1 MHEMGIASS
10 VLEAVRVEAA
20 RHPGSYP
27 CRVGVRIGEL
37 AAVDPS
43 ALDFCF
49 NALTRETDL
58 ESLQLEIEICPRRH
72 RCLDCGTEFGVKDYD
87 FECPRCRSSRST
99 CFSGG
104 ELELTYLEVEEN
116 GTGVDG
122 KESPERE

>member
-1 MHEMGIASS
+1 MHEIGIANS

-37 AAVDPS
+37 VAVDPS
-43 ALDFCF
+43 ALEFCF
-49 NALTRETDL
+49 DALTRETDL

-72 RCLDCGTEFGVKDYD
+72 RCLDCGTEFDVKDYD
-87 FECPRCRSSRST
+87 FECPRCGSLRSA
-99 CFSGG
+99 CLSGG
-104 ELELTYLEVEEN
+104 ELELAYLEVEEN
-116 GTGVDG
+116 GTGTAG

>member
-1 MHEMGIASS
+1 MHEMGIANS

-43 ALDFCF
+43 ALEFCF
-49 NALTRETDL
+49 DALTRETDL
-58 ESLQLEIEICPRRH
+58 ESLQLEIKICPRRH
-72 RCLDCGTEFGVKDYD
+72 RCLDCDAEFGVKDYD
-87 FECPRCRSSRST
+87 FECPRCRSLRSE
-99 CFSGG
+99 CLSGD
-104 ELELTYLEVEEN
+104 ELELAYLEVEEY
-116 GTGVDG
+116 GTGTAG

>member
-1 MHEMGIASS
+1 MHEMGIANS

-43 ALDFCF
+43 ALEFCF
-49 NALTRETDL
+49 DALTRETDL

-72 RCLDCGTEFGVKDYD
+72 RCQDCGIEFGVKDYD
-87 FECPRCRSSRST
+87 FECPRCGSLSST

-104 ELELTYLEVEEN
+104 ELELAYLEVEGN
-116 GTGVDG
+116 GTDTDR
-122 KESPERE
+122 KEGPERE

>member
-1 MHEMGIASS
+1 MHEMGIANS

-43 ALDFCF
+43 ALEFCF
-49 NALTRETDL
+49 DAMTRETDL

-87 FECPRCRSSRST
+87 FECPRCGSLRSA
-99 CFSGG
+99 CFSGS
-104 ELELTYLEVEEN
+104 ELELAYLEVEEN
-116 GTGVDG
+116 GTGTDG
-122 KESPERE
+122 KESPERK